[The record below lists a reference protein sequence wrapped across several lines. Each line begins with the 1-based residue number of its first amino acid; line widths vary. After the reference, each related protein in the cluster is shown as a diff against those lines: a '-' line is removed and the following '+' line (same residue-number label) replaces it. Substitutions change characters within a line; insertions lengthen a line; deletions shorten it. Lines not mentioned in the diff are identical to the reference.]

1 VSYTPIPTQRR
12 SIESRIVR
20 RAWADPDYKRR
31 LLADPYSA
39 VGEELGIELPPGLEV
54 RVVEERPNSLCIVL
68 PVDLSPIPL
77 ATVRVMVGVAPQP
90 QPPASSEG
98 VEGGADD
105 R

>member
-1 VSYTPIPTQRR
+1 
-12 SIESRIVR
+12 
-20 RAWADPDYKRR
+20 
-31 LLADPYSA
+31 
-39 VGEELGIELPPGLEV
+39 LPPGLEV

-77 ATVRVMVGVAPQP
+77 ATVRVMLGVAPQPQP